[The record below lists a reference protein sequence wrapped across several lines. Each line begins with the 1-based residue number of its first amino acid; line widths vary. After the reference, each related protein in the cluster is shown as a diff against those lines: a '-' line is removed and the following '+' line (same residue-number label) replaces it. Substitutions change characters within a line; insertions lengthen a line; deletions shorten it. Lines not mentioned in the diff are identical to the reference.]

1 MKCTIPIYR
10 FLFATLCFLLIAG
23 NALSA
28 TIVLGQVAE
37 LSGQATTTESMQAAQ
52 LWFDAASKNGPHKYV
67 LKSMDDGRD
76 PKITVSLTK
85 QLIAKEGVQA
95 LFGYRSTPSL
105 ELLSKD
111 LSSLK
116 VPLVAPFNGAQSV
129 RKAAGDWGFFLRA
142 NYHDEAKKLVT
153 HLATVGVS
161 RIAIV
166 HQQDAFGADG
176 LAGYL
181 IALASNNLKASKVLS
196 YDRKTLDITS
206 VIDGLKAS
214 QPTAVLMACSA
225 KACAEIIKNIR
236 TTDRQM
242 MFLSMS
248 NMVTDEFLR
257 DVAFVGRNV
266 LLSQVMPYPW
276 DLRVPVVK
284 EFNRLNNAAGNKVP
298 VSYSAIE
305 GFISAKLMTEAVNR
319 AGKRPTAES
328 IQKALV
334 SMKGV
339 DLGGVIFDS
348 SRPANLVEL
357 TLVTSGGRLI
367 R

>member
-1 MKCTIPIYR
+1 MNRSSYVVR
-10 FLFATLCFLLIAG
+10 ALAASFCFLVLSG
-23 NALSA
+23 RVLSA

-52 LWFDAASKNGPHKYV
+52 LWFDAASKKGPHRYV
-67 LKSMDDGRD
+67 VKSLDDARD
-76 PKITVSLTK
+76 PKLTVSLTK
-85 QLIAKEGVQA
+85 QLIAQEGVHA

-105 ELLSKD
+105 EALAKD
-111 LSSLK
+111 LASLK

-129 RKAAGDWGFFLRA
+129 RKTAGDWGFFLRA
-142 NYHDEAKKLVT
+142 NYRDEAAKLVN
-153 HLATVGVS
+153 HVATVGVS

-176 LAGYL
+176 LAGYQT
-181 IALASNNLKASKVLS
+181 ALASKNLKASTVLS
-196 YDRKTLDITS
+196 YDRKTLDVTS
-206 VIDGLKAS
+206 VIEGLKAA
-214 QPTAVLMACSA
+214 QPSAVLMACSA
-225 KACAEIIKNIR
+225 KACAEIIKAIR
-236 TTDRQM
+236 ASDRQM

-248 NMVTDEFLR
+248 NMVTDEF
-257 DVAFVGRNV
+257 VKEIASVGRNV

-284 EFNRLNNAAGNKVP
+284 EFNRLNSAAGGKVP
-298 VSYSAIE
+298 VSYSALE
-305 GFISAKLMTEAVNR
+305 GFIAAKLMTEAAAR
-319 AGKRPTAES
+319 AGKSPTPES
-328 IQKALV
+328 LQKALL
-334 SMKGV
+334 SMKSV
-339 DLGGVIFDS
+339 DLGGVIFDA

>member
-1 MKCTIPIYR
+1 MNHSSYVVR
-10 FLFATLCFLLIAG
+10 ALAASFCFLVLSG
-23 NALSA
+23 RALSA

-52 LWFDAASKNGPHKYV
+52 LWFDAASKKGPHKFV
-67 LKSMDDGRD
+67 LKSLDDARD
-76 PKITVSLTK
+76 PKLTVSLTK
-85 QLIAKEGVQA
+85 QLIAQEGVHA

-105 ELLSKD
+105 EALALE

-129 RKAAGDWGFFLRA
+129 RKTAGDWGFFLRA
-142 NYHDEAKKLVT
+142 SYRSEAEKLVT
-153 HLATVGVS
+153 HLSTVGIS

-176 LAGYL
+176 LAGYQS
-181 IALASNNLKASKVLS
+181 ALESKNLKASTVLS
-196 YDRKTLDITS
+196 YDRKTLDVTS
-206 VIDGLKAS
+206 VIEGLKVA

-225 KACAEIIKNIR
+225 RACAEIIKTVR
-236 TTDRQM
+236 TFDRKM

-248 NMVTDEFLR
+248 NMVTDEFVK
-257 DVAFVGRNV
+257 DVAPVGRNV
-266 LLSQVMPYPW
+266 LLSQVMPHPW

-284 EFNRLNNAAGNKVP
+284 EFNRLNSAAANKVP
-298 VSYSAIE
+298 VSYSALE
-305 GFISAKLMTEAVNR
+305 GFISAKLMTEATAR
-319 AGKRPTAES
+319 AGKSPTPES
-328 IQKALV
+328 IQKALL

-339 DLGGVIFDS
+339 DLGGITFDS

-357 TLVTSGGRLI
+357 TLVTNGGRLI